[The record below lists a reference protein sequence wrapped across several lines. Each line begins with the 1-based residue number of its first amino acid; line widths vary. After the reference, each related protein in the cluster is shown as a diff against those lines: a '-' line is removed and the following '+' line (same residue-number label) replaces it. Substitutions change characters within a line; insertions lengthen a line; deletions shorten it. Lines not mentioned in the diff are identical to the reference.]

1 MELKKNPA
9 ADLEKKK
16 SLFLQIGLV
25 VSLGLVLVA
34 LEWRSYE
41 GSGTDLGT
49 LVIDLS
55 EEEIMPITQPDLTP
69 PPPPPPQA
77 IELQIVED
85 EKIIEKEIEIK
96 DSEANQN
103 TFVDIQVKAEKIDVE
118 EIFAIVEDMP
128 SFPGGEAA
136 LFKWLGNEVRYP
148 PIAKEAGISG
158 VVYVTFVVGSDGK
171 IKDAKIARGVSKA
184 LDEEAVRVIEKM
196 PNWSPGKQRG
206 KAVPVQYNLP
216 IRFTLK

>member
-16 SLFLQIGLV
+16 SLFVQIGLV
-25 VSLGLVLVA
+25 VSLGLVLLA

-85 EKIIEKEIEIK
+85 EKIIEKDIEIK

-103 TFVDIQVKAEKIDVE
+103 TFVDIQVKAEKIEVE

-196 PNWSPGKQRG
+196 PSWSPGKQRG

>member
-1 MELKKNPA
+1 MELKKNPE

-25 VSLGLVLVA
+25 VSLGLVLLA

-41 GSGTDLGT
+41 GTGKDLGT

-55 EEEIMPITQPDLTP
+55 EEEIMPITQPELLP

-77 IELQIVED
+77 IELQIVLD
-85 EKIIEKEIEIK
+85 EKVIDKEVDFK
-96 DSEANQN
+96 DTEANQN
-103 TFVDIQVKAEKIDVE
+103 TFVDIQQKAEKIEVE

-136 LFKWLGNEVRYP
+136 LFKWLGNEVKYP
-148 PIAKEAGISG
+148 AIAKEAGISG

-171 IKDAKIARGVSKA
+171 IKDAKVVRGVNKA
-184 LDEEAVRVIEKM
+184 LDEEALRVIQKM
-196 PNWSPGKQRG
+196 PSWSPGKQRG